1 MREVQEERRRAVR
14 AVLVDVASDHV
25 LGLGLEERRRIPAQ
39 AAPYHI
45 IRKLHIETSRPALFF
60 RTTTGCCSGVSVCVW
75 DASSVA
81 VPPGRAGGRA
91 RDRDSNQDAA
101 CGGGDADDD
110 ALVIRGEADAVAVE
124 VVERLVQAAGDDRGA
139 RVTAVGAVRL
149 WGGEV
154 AAVGGTR
161 RGESRGAAVV
171 VARRTRGESFLLV
184 AWKKKRDDAARA
196 AVLAATPA
204 RGKSMHLVR
213 HAVAP
218 VVLLRTVVTDVP
230 GKRRV
235 VADSNLSSRR
245 SLARA
250 RRERPGHGRAAR
262 RRIRFCSFGSFVFR
276 RRPSDPATAVRRDS

>member
-14 AVLVDVASDHV
+14 AVLVDVARDHV

-39 AAPYHI
+39 AAPYNI
-45 IRKLHIETSRPALFF
+45 IRKLHIEMSRPALFF

-75 DASSVA
+75 VASSVA

-91 RDRDSNQDAA
+91 RDRDSNQDAAA

-139 RVTAVGAVRL
+139 RATAVVAVRL

-154 AAVGGTR
+154 AAIGGTR

-171 VARRTRGESFLLV
+171 VARRTRGESFLLS
-184 AWKKKRDDAARA
+184 AWKKRSETTLRARPCSRRPQRA
-196 AVLAATPA
+196 ANQCTSCGM
-204 RGKSMHLVR
+204 RWHQ
-213 HAVAP
+213 
-218 VVLLRTVVTDVP
+218 
-230 GKRRV
+230 
-235 VADSNLSSRR
+235 
-245 SLARA
+245 
-250 RRERPGHGRAAR
+250 
-262 RRIRFCSFGSFVFR
+262 
-276 RRPSDPATAVRRDS
+276 